1 MALIVTA
8 AVFITGQRAGASD
21 VLAYSSLVLG
31 ALLAG
36 EALRARQALQRALAE
51 EAARAREAATQH
63 RFDQE
68 RLALAH
74 ELHDVVGHTLVAI
87 NVRASAAARRERKGG
102 GADAPTALD
111 EIASASAGALTE
123 LRTTLKALRS
133 AQDGPAPL
141 HPFQDL
147 ANLADLISGVE
158 DAGLAV
164 HLEVIGV
171 PVALPATVGHA
182 GYRIVQEGLTN
193 VLRHSTAREAH
204 VRVEVGDRAV
214 AVEVVDDGET
224 RPATV
229 PSGGHGL
236 RGMQERA
243 AALGGS
249 CEAGPVNGTG
259 WRVRA
264 RIPVGGKES

>member
-1 MALIVTA
+1 
-8 AVFITGQRAGASD
+8 
-21 VLAYSSLVLG
+21 
-31 ALLAG
+31 
-36 EALRARQALQRALAE
+36 
-51 EAARAREAATQH
+51 
-63 RFDQE
+63 
-68 RLALAH
+68 
-74 ELHDVVGHTLVAI
+74 VGI
-87 NVRASAAARRERKGG
+87 NVRASAAARREHKSGH
-102 GADAPTALD
+102 ADGPTALD

-123 LRTTLKALRS
+123 LRTTLKALRA

-147 ANLADLISGVE
+147 GNLADLISGVQ

-164 HLEVIGV
+164 DLEVTGA

-193 VLRHSTAREAH
+193 VLRHSTARQAQ
-204 VRVEVGDRAV
+204 VRVDVGDRAV
-214 AVEVVDDGET
+214 VIEVTDEGQT
-224 RPATV
+224 RPAT
-229 PSGGHGL
+229 SAAGGHGL

-249 CEAGPVNGTG
+249 CEAGPVNGAG
-259 WRVRA
+259 WRVQA